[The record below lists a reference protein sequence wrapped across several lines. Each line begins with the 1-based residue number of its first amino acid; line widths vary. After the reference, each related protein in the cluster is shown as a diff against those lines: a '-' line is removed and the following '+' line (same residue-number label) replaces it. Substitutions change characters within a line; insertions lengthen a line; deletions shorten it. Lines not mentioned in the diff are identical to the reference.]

1 MKISAS
7 RTSLGRHLRPPGPGM
22 LAHTSIQARPRGAP
36 TAATGNQQ
44 TNERPKGR
52 AAHTPQELS
61 LQLWLWVEV

>member
-36 TAATGNQQ
+36 TAATGTKQ

-52 AAHTPQELS
+52 AAQTLQGLS
-61 LQLWLWVEV
+61 LNLWRCVEV